1 MLNYSGCQLM
11 AKPSDLETTEHV
23 SAPDDLAAELGEL
36 MIELMQRIHAHIDQQ
51 CAAAQLTRQQALMLA
66 LLRRPQPMGALAAAL
81 HCDASNV
88 TGLADRLERRGLV
101 ERQSDPSDRRVKLL
115 ALTPAGTAL
124 EEDLRARIW
133 RDSPIVAG
141 LPYDRQQL
149 LRDLLRAALTDQAA
163 DG

>member
-1 MLNYSGCQLM
+1 MTRS
-11 AKPSDLETTEHV
+11 SDLESIT
-23 SAPDDLAAELGEL
+23 PDQPSPPEDLPAELGEL

-66 LLRRPQPMGALAAAL
+66 LLRRPQAMGALAADL

-101 ERQSDPSDRRVKLL
+101 ERRSDPNDRRVKLL
-115 ALTPAGTAL
+115 ALTPAGEAL
-124 EEDLRARIW
+124 EHDLRARIW

-141 LPYDRQQL
+141 LAHAQQQA
-149 LRDLLRAALTDQAA
+149 LRDLLRAALGHRQPQPD